1 MLNLKAGNCQKQSQL
16 FSVHLNQLYMHDT
29 GALQRVHHS
38 VSAWVKL
45 DLCLFR
51 FVEQLLQLVHI
62 RVLPHLQTNERRNKW
77 AKFIICP
84 SWSFWLRE
92 GVGGNWVMG
101 WRGGLAPSFGIQGP
115 PLRSSRADRVIPM
128 NSGDLP
134 PPSHSLDFSMY
145 LPSWICSAR
154 VLLIGP
160 EAEQSVGSLIVE
172 REAGCSV
179 TTNKE

>member
-1 MLNLKAGNCQKQSQL
+1 
-16 FSVHLNQLYMHDT
+16 MHDT
-29 GALQRVHHS
+29 GALQRVRHS

-62 RVLPHLQTNERRNKW
+62 RVLPHLQTNESRNKW
-77 AKFIICP
+77 AKFIRCP

-92 GVGGNWVMG
+92 GSGRKLGDGVKRWSC
-101 WRGGLAPSFGIQGP
+101 SFIWY
-115 PLRSSRADRVIPM
+115 SRASLEIQ
-128 NSGDLP
+128 SGGQSDPDEFGRPATAFPIIRL
-134 PPSHSLDFSMY
+134 LSMY

-160 EAEQSVGSLIVE
+160 EEEQSVGSLIVE

>member
-62 RVLPHLQTNERRNKW
+62 RVLPHLQTNESRNKW
-77 AKFIICP
+77 AKFIRCP

-92 GVGGNWVMG
+92 GSGRKLGDGVKRWSC
-101 WRGGLAPSFGIQGP
+101 SFIWY
-115 PLRSSRADRVIPM
+115 SRASLEIQ
-128 NSGDLP
+128 SGGQSDPDEFGRPATAFPLIRLFHVLAQLDL
-134 PPSHSLDFSMY
+134 FSESFVDWSRGRAI
-145 LPSWICSAR
+145 SWFVDCR
-154 VLLIGP
+154 KG
-160 EAEQSVGSLIVE
+160 G
-172 REAGCSV
+172 RM
-179 TTNKE
+179 

>member
-29 GALQRVHHS
+29 GALQRVRHS

-128 NSGDLP
+128 NSGDPP
-134 PPSHSLDFSMY
+134 PPSQSLDFSPCTCPAGSVQQEFCW
-145 LPSWICSAR
+145 LVQR
-154 VLLIGP
+154 
-160 EAEQSVGSLIVE
+160 QSNQLVRWLSKGRPNV
-172 REAGCSV
+172 V
-179 TTNKE
+179 